1 MCEDESPQQSTY
13 GVGVYSSSSDRYL
26 YIIKKMASDM
36 PTNNKKACR
45 AINIAIYFQSK
56 VALSD
61 SQALRFY
68 IQQRLPLPRNKQVL
82 SRHII

>member
-1 MCEDESPQQSTY
+1 
-13 GVGVYSSSSDRYL
+13 
-26 YIIKKMASDM
+26 MASDM
-36 PTNNKKACR
+36 PSNNKKACR

-61 SQALRFY
+61 IQPLRFY

-82 SRHII
+82 SRHIV